1 MQIEVLGIDL
11 AKQVFQLHAVD
22 ARGRALTSRR
32 VGRAKLVETV
42 VRLAPR
48 IVAMEACSGA
58 HHWARTFRGLGMEVR
73 LLHAKFVRAYV
84 KSAKNDTHDAEA
96 ICEAAMR
103 PHMRFVVVKSLEQQD
118 LQSLHRSREQ
128 LVGWRTALIN
138 QLRGLLAE
146 YGIVLP
152 QGARRF
158 SREVTAALD
167 EPSGCVTALAREL
180 FTDLIAQLR
189 DLNDRIQVLDR
200 RLVALCR
207 QSESARRLA
216 CLPGIGPIVAT
227 ALVASVGDGKQFR
240 NGRELAAWVGLV
252 PRQHSSGGKPRLLGI
267 SRSANRYLRKQMVH
281 GARGVMRWLK
291 GKEDPRSRWLLALW
305 ERRGFNRAVV
315 AQANKTAR
323 MAWVILARG
332 EAYRPATT

>member
-128 LVGWRTALIN
+128 WVGWRTALIN

-189 DLNDRIQVLDR
+189 DLNDRIQGLDR

-281 GARGVMRWLK
+281 GARGVMRWL
-291 GKEDPRSRWLLALW
+291 
-305 ERRGFNRAVV
+305 
-315 AQANKTAR
+315 
-323 MAWVILARG
+323 
-332 EAYRPATT
+332 

>member
-22 ARGRALTSRR
+22 ARGRALSSRR

-189 DLNDRIQVLDR
+189 DLHDRIQVLDR

>member
-11 AKQVFQLHAVD
+11 AKQVFQLHGVD

-58 HHWARTFRGLGMEVR
+58 HHWARTFRELGMEVR

-84 KSAKNDTHDAEA
+84 KSSKNDTRDAEA

-128 LVGWRTALIN
+128 LIGWRTALIN
-138 QLRGLLAE
+138 QMRGLLAE

-158 SREVTAALD
+158 GREVTAALD
-167 EPSGCVTALAREL
+167 EASGSVTTLARQL
-180 FTDLIAQLR
+180 FNDQIKQLR
-189 DLNDRIQVLDR
+189 GLSDQIQALDR
-200 RLVALCR
+200 QLVALCR
-207 QSESARRLA
+207 HSEAARRLA

-240 NGRELAAWVGLV
+240 NGRELAAWIGLV

-291 GKEDPRSRWLLALW
+291 GKEDSRSRWLLALW

-323 MAWVILARG
+323 MAWVILARA
-332 EAYRPATT
+332 EVYRAATT

>member
-22 ARGRALTSRR
+22 ARGRALSSRR

-189 DLNDRIQVLDR
+189 DLQDRIQVLDR

>member
-22 ARGRALTSRR
+22 ARGRALSSRR

-158 SREVTAALD
+158 FREVTAALD

-189 DLNDRIQVLDR
+189 DLHDRIQVLDR